1 MKALTD
7 CRRCR
12 QQIASEIQEEYL
24 KRGYDFFTDSAYSI
38 AYLMISVV
46 LSVQE
51 RRGRSKAY
59 IRSLYDEILFILKV
73 GEAFGKQITMT
84 DVMEHLKKEYGID
97 FKRVELNLESEKEF
111 LYGVKKQI
119 KERKE

>member
-12 QQIASEIQEEYL
+12 QQIAAEIQEEYL
-24 KRGYDFFTDSAYSI
+24 KQGYDFFTDSAYSI
-38 AYLMISVV
+38 AYLIISAV

-51 RRGRSKAY
+51 QRRRSKAY
-59 IRSLYDEILFILKV
+59 IKSLYEDILFVLKV

-84 DVMEHLKKEYGID
+84 DVMKHLEDEYDID
-97 FKRVELNLESEKEF
+97 FNRVELNLESEKEF
-111 LYGVKKQI
+111 IYDVKKQI
-119 KERKE
+119 KESKQ